1 VNGSTLI
8 EPLLF
13 CVHAS
18 KGMAN
23 NINNIFIVFIMKL
36 FRMLILLAKIDK
48 NPNITKGIWE
58 KKLAGMIIFA

>member
-1 VNGSTLI
+1 MNGSTLI

-13 CVHAS
+13 CVYAS

-23 NINNIFIVFIMKL
+23 NINNVFIVFIMKL

-48 NPNITKGIWE
+48 NPNITKEI
-58 KKLAGMIIFA
+58 